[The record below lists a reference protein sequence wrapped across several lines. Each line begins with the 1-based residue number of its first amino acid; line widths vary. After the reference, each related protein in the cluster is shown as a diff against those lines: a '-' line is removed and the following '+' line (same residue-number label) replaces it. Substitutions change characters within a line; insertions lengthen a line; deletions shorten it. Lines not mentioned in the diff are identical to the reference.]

1 MNQNYP
7 WFYLDEIP
15 GKDKEVVLSGSEAR
29 HATGARRLEVGSRVC
44 LFDGNGLV
52 AVARIQT
59 LGNRGRNPV
68 LLLEEV
74 ARQSRPQVEWHLAS
88 ALPKGD
94 RQGVMLDMLTQL
106 GVSSFTPLHC
116 EYSVVKTSE
125 KSLARFQRI
134 VIESCKQSRRAF
146 VPEIRSAVAPL
157 ELVINSQAT
166 VWFAHPGGNSP
177 VQLAQ
182 LVQDTDKSRSL
193 TIMIGPE
200 GGFSEHEVQVMQ
212 DRGAGMVSLGE
223 AILRTETAAVAL
235 LAYATLAMDKR

>member
-1 MNQNYP
+1 MTINLEYP

-15 GKDKEVVLSGSEAR
+15 DKEEEVALSGSEAR

-44 LFDGNGLV
+44 LFNGNGLV
-52 AVARIQT
+52 AVARIRS

-74 ARQSRPQVEWHLAS
+74 AQQSPPQVAWHLAS

-106 GVSSFTPLHC
+106 GISSFTPLHC
-116 EYSVVKTSE
+116 EHSAVKASE
-125 KSLARFQRI
+125 KSLSRFRRI

-146 VPEIRSAVAPL
+146 LPEIRPVVAPL
-157 ELVINSQAT
+157 ELAKNSKAT
-166 VWFAHPGGNSP
+166 IWFAHPGGDTP
-177 VQLAQ
+177 AQ
-182 LVQDTDKSRSL
+182 LLRTTGKPESL

-200 GGFSEHEVQVMQ
+200 GGFSETEVQLMQ
-212 DRGAGMVSLGE
+212 DQGASMVSLGE
-223 AILRTETAAVAL
+223 AILRIETAAVAL
-235 LAYATLAMDKR
+235 LAYAGLAMDQR

>member
-1 MNQNYP
+1 MNLTYP

-15 GKDKEVVLSGSEAR
+15 DEKKEVVLSGNEAR

-52 AVARIQT
+52 AVARIQA

-68 LLLEEV
+68 LLLEELV
-74 ARQSRPQVEWHLAS
+74 RQPRPQVEWHLAS

-94 RQGVMLDMLTQL
+94 RLGVMLDMLTQL
-106 GVSSFTPLHC
+106 GISSFTPLHC
-116 EYSVVKTSE
+116 EYSVVKASE
-125 KSLARFQRI
+125 KSLARFRRI

-146 VPEIRSAVAPL
+146 VPEIRPALTPL
-157 ELVINSQAT
+157 ELVNECQDK

-177 VQLAQ
+177 VQLTQA
-182 LVQDTDKSRSL
+182 TGNPASL
-193 TIMIGPE
+193 TMMIGPE
-200 GGFSEHEVQVMQ
+200 GGFSEQEVDLMQ

-235 LAYATLAMDKR
+235 LAYAALAIGQR